1 MKAKLTGKEK
11 AFCRELLKTGL
22 NAAEAARRAGYS
34 VKAAKELGFRLL
46 TKDHIKEEV
55 ARLRANVEETLQV
68 TKERVILE
76 HIKIAFDS
84 DMIPQPR
91 IFDRQRSLENI
102 SKLMGYDSPA
112 KHEVSIE
119 AEKTINISIGGIE
132 IDLAK

>member
-1 MKAKLTGKEK
+1 
-11 AFCRELLKTGL
+11 
-22 NAAEAARRAGYS
+22 
-34 VKAAKELGFRLL
+34 
-46 TKDHIKEEV
+46 
-55 ARLRANVEETLQV
+55 
-68 TKERVILE
+68 
-76 HIKIAFDS
+76 
-84 DMIPQPR
+84 MIPQPR